1 MRCWAKE
8 PAENPG
14 SHVSI
19 SVTLGESYQINVS
32 VTEGQVPSLPR
43 MAAAGWR
50 AQNETPER
58 AATTPLWNTSQKT
71 TREHVLG

>member
-19 SVTLGESYQINVS
+19 HVILGELYQINVS
-32 VTEGQVPSLPR
+32 VTEGQVPSLSR

-50 AQNETPER
+50 ARNETPE
-58 AATTPLWNTSQKT
+58 
-71 TREHVLG
+71 